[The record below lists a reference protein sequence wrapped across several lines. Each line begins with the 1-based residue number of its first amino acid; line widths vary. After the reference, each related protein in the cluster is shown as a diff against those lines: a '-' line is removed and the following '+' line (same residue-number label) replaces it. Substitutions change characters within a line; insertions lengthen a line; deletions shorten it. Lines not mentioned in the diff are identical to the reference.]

1 VASEYEQLQLQ
12 LALLWFGKLPATFGG
27 LALMRQR
34 LSFLAGVGVQ

>member
-12 LALLWFGKLPATFGG
+12 LASSLFGKLPATFGG
-27 LALMRQR
+27 LALMHQR